1 MLMLIVGSG
10 DVSPSTSEIL
20 AGVVAV
26 VFFSVQGVIYRQSQS
41 LGRIVRRVQEECAAL
56 RQLLVGINGDN
67 GLHSDVRRMRED
79 CDARSEAL
87 ASERQEQAVWRRG
100 VEATLREQQERI
112 GMLEPRRQYAR
123 RRDDRRTRI

>member
-1 MLMLIVGSG
+1 VLIVAPGSG
-10 DVSPSTSEIL
+10 DVTPSTSQIL
-20 AGVVAV
+20 ASVVAV
-26 VFFSVQGVIYRQSQS
+26 VFFSVQGVIYRQSQG

-79 CDARSEAL
+79 SDARSAAL

-100 VEATLREQQERI
+100 VEATLREHQERL
-112 GMLEPRRQYAR
+112 GMLERRRQVAR
-123 RRDDRRTRI
+123 RREDRRSRV